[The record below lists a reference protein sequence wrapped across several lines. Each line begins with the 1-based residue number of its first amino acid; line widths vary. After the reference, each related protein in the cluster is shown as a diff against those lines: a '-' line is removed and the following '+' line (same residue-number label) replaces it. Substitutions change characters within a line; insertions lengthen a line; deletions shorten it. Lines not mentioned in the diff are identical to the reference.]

1 MTAHEF
7 AARLRRRERILGY
20 WSVMDCPVSTE
31 WLAHLGW
38 DYIALDL
45 QHGIIGYSGMVA
57 GLTAIDA
64 AGRAGARRSQRPRGC
79 GRRHRSPGEHRGRGT
94 AGGRRGDVPAQRHS
108 VLRTDACTA
117 PHRPLPADTDRDT
130 VVLAMIETPHGL
142 ANVEEICAVP
152 GLDGIYVGP
161 SDLRLAVGGAHSQ
174 DPAVDDEFEA
184 ALVRARQAAAAAGIA
199 AAIHTPEGAVAAQR
213 LAEGF
218 TVGHGG
224 LRSGAP
230 QAGVGGSSQGGDRWL
245 SQNDGVS
252 VRCPKRGEKVR
263 PLWADSQLSCAGAAA
278 SSAARLTSSGWTP
291 GTAAKAPLDSRVRGT
306 PA

>member
-31 WLAHLGW
+31 WLAHIGW

-45 QHGIIGYSGMVA
+45 QHGLIGYAGMVA

-64 AGRAGARRSQRPRGC
+64 ARGPVGLVRVEANDPTAIGRALDAGAAGVIVPLVNTAEEAANAVAAAAYPPKGIRSYGPMR
-79 GRRHRSPGEHRGRGT
+79 
-94 AGGRRGDVPAQRHS
+94 AQ
-108 VLRTDACTA
+108 LRIG
-117 PHRPLPADTDRDT
+117 PLPATADRDT
-130 VVLAMIETPHGL
+130 VVLVMIETPQGL

-184 ALVRARQAAAAAGIA
+184 ALLQTRQAAATAGIA
-199 AAIHTPEGAVAAQR
+199 AAIHTPDGAAAAQR

-218 TVGHGG
+218 TMATVASDLVH
-224 LRSGAP
+224 L
-230 QAGVGGSSQGGDRWL
+230 
-245 SQNDGVS
+245 
-252 VRCPKRGEKVR
+252 K
-263 PLWADSQLSCAGAAA
+263 AA
-278 SSAARLTSSGWTP
+278 SAAHLK
-291 GTAAKAPLDSRVRGT
+291 AATGG
-306 PA
+306 